1 MSAPGSL
8 VAVTGAEWDA
18 RVLGA
23 DELVLVDFWAP
34 WCAPCITME
43 PALKDLAARYA
54 GRLTVATLNVDQ
66 EPDLAMRYNITSIPA
81 MKLFQGGQVVK
92 ELIGARPKPAIEQEL
107 AAFL

>member
-1 MSAPGSL
+1 MKE
-8 VAVTGAEWDA
+8 VTTASFEQD
-18 RVLGA
+18 VLNA
-23 DELVLVDFWAP
+23 DKPVLVDFWAA
-34 WCAPCITME
+34 WCGPCRAVSPILEQIDGETE
-43 PALKDLAARYA
+43 KLDVVK
-54 GRLTVATLNVDQ
+54 VNVDQ